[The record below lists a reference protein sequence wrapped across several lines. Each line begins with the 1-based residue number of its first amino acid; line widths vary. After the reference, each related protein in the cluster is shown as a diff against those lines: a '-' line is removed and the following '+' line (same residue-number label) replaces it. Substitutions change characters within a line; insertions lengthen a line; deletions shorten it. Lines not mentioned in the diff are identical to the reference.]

1 MNNWMAWL
9 KKQSAERPVW
19 VFFALTYLLAW
30 LLWLIAGLVGTADR
44 TFFRHLCTFAAFAPA
59 FAAVLTLLLRAGQ
72 SGEAQPRL
80 RWDVLLG
87 GWLVTGILYF
97 VALPYASATPV
108 EASVPGWIAR
118 GLMWL
123 GPAWVAAWALSGSG
137 EMRRLLLPPPG
148 ASTAPGW
155 YALALLGL
163 PVLVLA
169 GILLEQALGLSTLG
183 VEIRGAW
190 WQVVLTVVLT
200 FVYLLLFGGALS
212 EEPAL
217 RGFALPRLQERFSPL
232 AAALILGLLSAL
244 WYLPLYFN
252 GFHPILPGNMPQ
264 ALLNRLI
271 GTVLTTFLTTW
282 AYNRTRGNM
291 LVCVLM
297 HASFTTAAAF
307 LPQTGLTLGL
317 LTATALFAV
326 VDGKMWERSGRHS

>member
-1 MNNWMAWL
+1 MNNFLAWL
-9 KKQSAERPVW
+9 KKQSAQRPVG
-19 VFFALTYLLAW
+19 VFFGLTYLLAW
-30 LLWLIAGLVGTADR
+30 LLWLIAGLVGDADR

-72 SGEAQPRL
+72 AGEAQPRL

-108 EASVPGWIAR
+108 EASIPGWIAR

-123 GPAWVAAWALSGSG
+123 GPAWVAAWATDGSA

-163 PVLVLA
+163 PALILA
-169 GILLEQALGLSTLG
+169 GDLLGQAAGLSELG
-183 VEIRGAW
+183 VEIRGVW
-190 WQVVLTVVLT
+190 WQVALTVALT

-217 RGFALPRLQERFSPL
+217 RGFALPMLQKRFSPL
-232 AAALILGLLSAL
+232 VATLILGALTTL
-244 WYLPLYFN
+244 WYLPMHLN
-252 GFHPILPGNMPQ
+252 GFYPSTSQSLPVDLLSRLVGILLM
-264 ALLNRLI
+264 AILCA
-271 GTVLTTFLTTW
+271 W
-282 AYNRTRGNM
+282 AYNRTRGNV

-297 HASFTTAAAF
+297 HASFTTAATF

-317 LTATALFAV
+317 LTATTLFAV
-326 VDGKMWERSGRHS
+326 VDGKMWEPRD